1 MDNEEKIKLAR
12 ANPDIPSDEI
22 RQDIADTAAE
32 IKKLDRE
39 RQGYE
44 LIGDKMSAFYARNR
58 EIQIEERRKFIVKL
72 QGILD
77 GRKLLTDIEKAV
89 PEC

>member
-44 LIGDKMSAFYARNR
+44 LIGDKMSALYARNR